1 MSMVG
6 LNLRRYTFGLL
17 DLGVVECELV
27 VFFAFSL

>member
-1 MSMVG
+1 MSKVG
-6 LNLRRYTFGLL
+6 LDIWRCMFGLL